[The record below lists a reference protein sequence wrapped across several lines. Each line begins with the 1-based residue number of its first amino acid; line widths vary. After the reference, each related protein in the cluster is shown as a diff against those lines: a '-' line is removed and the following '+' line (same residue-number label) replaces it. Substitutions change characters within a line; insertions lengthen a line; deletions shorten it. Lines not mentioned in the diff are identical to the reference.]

1 MIVIVV
7 LVVLLTVLSL
17 SAAGVAAHL
26 RKRAAEQPPVGLV
39 ATLRQV
45 PSTVG
50 FLRRLATDD
59 SLPAG
64 VRLRLGAVLVYLV
77 FPVDRLPLV
86 GRRVRR

>member
-1 MIVIVV
+1 MIAIV
-7 LVVLLTVLSL
+7 LVALLTALSL
-17 SAAGVAAHL
+17 TAAGVATYL
-26 RKRAAEQPPVGLV
+26 RRRAAAQPPAGLV

-45 PSTVG
+45 PGTVG
-50 FLRRLATDD
+50 FLRRLAADD

-77 FPVDRLPLV
+77 LPVDRLPVV